1 MANTSNLFSMNMFPQ
16 TDGTHIPGGMG
27 AVNNAPVLQEAP
39 WTSIPLA
46 GRGTGTNTGSNNG
59 ITVTPYSSSSGT
71 SSSGFPGVPGASSFP
86 GNTAGGVPMDTSALF
101 GASGFAHD
109 KDLPNKLNKL
119 FGGGMGATILQML
132 QTGGFNPAVA
142 QAFINAMIPQE
153 QRGIQNIANEF
164 SNSGLRNSSAAA
176 VGMGDFESQFNSQIM
191 SMLGQ
196 MENQSTDRQFSLL
209 SQIMNPAHAEKA
221 NEASIFDMISGG
233 LGMASGVIS
242 SGALGGLGIY
252 DPGDLF
258 SKIPIPGMGNSP

>member
-1 MANTSNLFSMNMFPQ
+1 MANTSNLFNMNMFPQ

-46 GRGTGTNTGSNNG
+46 GRGTGTNAGSNNG
-59 ITVTPYSSSSGT
+59 ITVTPYSSTGAT
-71 SSSGFPGVPGASSFP
+71 SPTGVPGAGSFP
-86 GNTAGGVPMDTSALF
+86 ANTTGGVPMDMSALF

-153 QRGIQNIANEF
+153 QRGMQNIANEF

-176 VGMGDFESQFNSQIM
+176 VGMGDFESQFNTQIM

-196 MENQSTDRQFSLL
+196 MENQATDRQFSLL

-221 NEASIFDMISGG
+221 NEASIFDMISQGIGLAGDVLTGG
-233 LGMASGVIS
+233 TL
-242 SGALGGLGIY
+242 GALG
-252 DPGDLF
+252 
-258 SKIPIPGMGNSP
+258 SMIPIPGMGKQP

>member
-1 MANTSNLFSMNMFPQ
+1 MNMFPQ

-39 WTSIPLA
+39 WTSIPLS
-46 GRGTGTNTGSNNG
+46 GRGTGTVGGGTGTTSNNG
-59 ITVTPYSSSSGT
+59 ITVTPYSSTGAT
-71 SSSGFPGVPGASSFP
+71 STGSAAPGGPAGSSFP
-86 GNTAGGVPMDTSALF
+86 GNTAGGVPMDMSALF
-101 GASGFAHD
+101 GASGFAND

-119 FGGGMGATILQML
+119 FGGGMGATILQMMK
-132 QTGGFNPAVA
+132 TGGFNPAVA

-221 NEASIFDMISGG
+221 NEASIFDMISQGVGLAGDVLSGG
-233 LGMASGVIS
+233 TL
-242 SGALGGLGIY
+242 GALG
-252 DPGDLF
+252 
-258 SKIPIPGMGNSP
+258 SMIPIPGMGKQP